1 MSGIEVAGII
11 LALIPLVISGIEAYD
26 RKIKRRRSV
35 LEELEDLKDELDSE
49 YRKFRN
55 TIELLLGDSV
65 DDHTFNQ
72 LFSNIG
78 GKLWSNARVESCLR
92 NRLRQDYEIFLKYVT
107 RMNSSVEDLRKSF
120 PADLDKARVFGYANL
135 AGSC

>member
-11 LALIPLVISGIEAYD
+11 LAVIPLVISGIEVYD
-26 RKIKRRRSV
+26 RKIKRRRNV
-35 LEELEDLKDELDSE
+35 LEELEELRDELDSE
-49 YRKFRN
+49 YIKFRN

-78 GKLWSNARVESCLR
+78 GKLWSNPRVEECLR

-107 RMNSSVEDLRKSF
+107 RMSGSVEDLRRSF
-120 PADLDKARVFGYANL
+120 PADLDKVGVSGL
-135 AGSC
+135 KDVVDSC